1 MATRRKPAAPASP
14 AATPPAPSAPSAASD
29 VTIVVPAFN
38 EERGIGP
45 VIESLARLESR
56 PHILVIDDGSSDS
69 TGAVARAAG
78 ARVIRHAQNRG
89 YGAAVKTGVRNSR
102 TRYVLLCDA
111 DGQHRAEDVAKLIAA
126 RHPEAMIVGERARG
140 AYQVA
145 SRKPGKWLLT
155 KVAESIAGERIPD
168 LNSGLR
174 IFDRALVSRF
184 LYLLPDGF
192 SASTTVTLLFYRRG
206 FDIRYVPIHTVIR
219 VGTSTVKPL
228 RDGLATLYL
237 ILKLVI
243 VFHPLRFFVPP
254 GIALVAIGF
263 TQGTYRAL
271 VSGRGFTV
279 AGLLVAVT
287 GLLTLFFGILA
298 DQISTLAAN
307 IAERDLPPLP
317 DDDGPEGGESSES
330 HAP

>member
-1 MATRRKPAAPASP
+1 MATRRKPAAAPP
-14 AATPPAPSAPSAASD
+14 AAAPASD

-45 VIESLARLESR
+45 VIEALARLAGR
-56 PHILVIDDGSSDS
+56 PRILVIDDGSSDA

-78 ARVIRHAQNRG
+78 ARVIRHARNRG
-89 YGAAVKTGVRNSR
+89 YGAAVKTGVRNAR

-111 DGQHRAEDVAKLIAA
+111 DGQHRAEDVAKLVAA
-126 RHPEAMIVGERARG
+126 RRPEAMVVGERGHG

-206 FDIRYVPIHTVIR
+206 FDISYVPIQTVVR

-307 IAERDLPPLP
+307 LAERDLPPLP
-317 DDDGPEGGESSES
+317 DDDGDEGAGG
-330 HAP
+330 AVA

>member
-1 MATRRKPAAPASP
+1 MATRRKPPAAPA
-14 AATPPAPSAPSAASD
+14 PSASD

-45 VIESLARLESR
+45 VIEALARLDTR

-78 ARVIRHAQNRG
+78 ARVIRHARNRG
-89 YGAAVKTGVRNSR
+89 YGAAVKTGVRNAR

-126 RHPEAMIVGERARG
+126 RHPEAMVVGERAQG

-174 IFDRALVSRF
+174 VFDRALVSRF

-206 FDIRYVPIHTVIR
+206 FDIRYVPIQTVVR

-307 IAERDLPPLP
+307 IAERDLPPLA
-317 DDDGPEGGESSES
+317 DDGEASES
-330 HAP
+330 REDRVP

>member
-1 MATRRKPAAPASP
+1 MATRRKPAAPP
-14 AATPPAPSAPSAASD
+14 AQQAEIPASD

-45 VIESLARLESR
+45 VIEALARLDSR
-56 PHILVIDDGSSDS
+56 PRILVIDDGSSDA

-78 ARVIRHAQNRG
+78 ARVIRHARNRG
-89 YGAAVKTGVRNSR
+89 YGAAVKTGVRNAR

-126 RHPEAMIVGERARG
+126 RHPEAMIVGERAQG

-206 FDIRYVPIHTVIR
+206 FDIRYVPIQTVMR

-254 GIALVAIGF
+254 GVALVAIGF

-307 IAERDLPPLP
+307 LAERDLPPLP
-317 DDDGPEGGESSES
+317 DDDEQDGESSENQ
-330 HAP
+330 AP

>member
-1 MATRRKPAAPASP
+1 MATRRKPAAAPL
-14 AATPPAPSAPSAASD
+14 AAAPASD

-45 VIESLARLESR
+45 VIEALARLEGR
-56 PHILVIDDGSSDS
+56 PRILVIDDGSADA

-78 ARVIRHAQNRG
+78 ARVIRHARNRG
-89 YGAAVKTGVRNSR
+89 YGAAVKTGVRNAR

-126 RHPEAMIVGERARG
+126 RRPEAMVVGGRGQG

-206 FDIRYVPIHTVIR
+206 FDISYVPIQTVVR

-307 IAERDLPPLP
+307 LAERDLPPLP
-317 DDDGPEGGESSES
+317 DDDGDEGAGG
-330 HAP
+330 AVA

>member
-1 MATRRKPAAPASP
+1 MVREVPCMNGCAIIPAYDAERTVGEVVRSLRAVWPEGAP
-14 AATPPAPSAPSAASD
+14 
-29 VTIVVPAFN
+29 
-38 EERGIGP
+38 
-45 VIESLARLESR
+45 L
-56 PHILVIDDGSSDS
+56 LVIDDGSTDR
-69 TGAVARAAG
+69 TAEVARAAG
-78 ARVIRHAQNRG
+78 AEVIVHPKNLG
-89 YGAAVKTGVRNSR
+89 KGAALRTGMREALRRGAVVAVS
-102 TRYVLLCDA
+102 VDA

-126 RHPEAMIVGERARG
+126 RRPEAMVVGGRGQG

-206 FDIRYVPIHTVIR
+206 FDISYVPIQTVVR

-307 IAERDLPPLP
+307 LAERDLPPLP
-317 DDDGPEGGESSES
+317 DDDGDEGAGG
-330 HAP
+330 AVA

>member
-1 MATRRKPAAPASP
+1 MATRRKT
-14 AATPPAPSAPSAASD
+14 AATPAPSPTD
-29 VTIVVPAFN
+29 VTVVIPAFN
-38 EERGIGP
+38 EERAVGA
-45 VIESLARLESR
+45 VVEALARLDAH
-56 PHILVIDDGSSDS
+56 PQVLVVDDGSSDG
-69 TGAVARAAG
+69 TAELATAAG
-78 ARVIRHAQNRG
+78 ARVIRHARNRG
-89 YGAAVKTGVRNSR
+89 YGAAVKTGVRHAR

-111 DGQHRAEDVAKLIAA
+111 DGQHRAEDVARLIEA
-126 RHPEAMIVGERARG
+126 RRPEAMIVGERARG
-140 AYQVA
+140 SHQVA

-155 KVAESIAGERIPD
+155 KVAETIAGEPIPD

-174 IFDRALVSRF
+174 IFDRALVQRF

-206 FDIRYVPIHTVIR
+206 FDIAYVPIQTQVR
-219 VGTSTVKPL
+219 VGTSTVRPI

-237 ILKLVI
+237 IVKLVL
-243 VFHPLRFFVPP
+243 VFNPLRFFVPP
-254 GIALVAIGF
+254 GAFFLVAGL

-279 AGLLVAVT
+279 AGLLLAVT

-307 IAERDLPPLP
+307 LAERDLPVPL
-317 DDDGPEGGESSES
+317 DDESS
-330 HAP
+330 

>member
-1 MATRRKPAAPASP
+1 MATRRKPAAP
-14 AATPPAPSAPSAASD
+14 TDPPASD

-45 VIESLARLESR
+45 VIEALARLEPR

-69 TGAVARAAG
+69 TGAVARAGG
-78 ARVIRHAQNRG
+78 ARVIRHARNRG
-89 YGAAVKTGVRNSR
+89 YGAAVKTGVRNAR

-126 RHPEAMIVGERARG
+126 RRPEAMIVGERGHG

-206 FDIRYVPIHTVIR
+206 FDIRYVPIQTVIR

-254 GIALVAIGF
+254 GVALVAIGF

-307 IAERDLPPLP
+307 LAERDLPPLP
-317 DDDGPEGGESSES
+317 DDDGDEGGDGASSEDRV
-330 HAP
+330 P